1 MSSLSRLISAQ
12 FEQSQAVQKNYT
24 VSLIRMFIAFS
35 GHHHGTVESEQRT
48 LHLTVNSL
56 TRECVNNGTSKVHRN
71 FLRNNGERNK
81 EKKQYDFY
89 SFHYFAY
96 SMDLRLQRLCKPRTE
111 ERVLMPRCSQSSQP
125 FDCKT
130 TKNSIKNDSAN
141 PGNRSPRV
149 QL

>member
-1 MSSLSRLISAQ
+1 MTGPRLLRNLKVETRA
-12 FEQSQAVQKNYT
+12 NYT

-35 GHHHGTVESEQRT
+35 GHHHSTVESEQRT

-89 SFHYFAY
+89 SFHTKIICAVFISVYCGLSTCPVRKNFRSSTAHF
-96 SMDLRLQRLCKPRTE
+96 
-111 ERVLMPRCSQSSQP
+111 CSIP
-125 FDCKT
+125 
-130 TKNSIKNDSAN
+130 A
-141 PGNRSPRV
+141 
-149 QL
+149 L

>member
-1 MSSLSRLISAQ
+1 MEKNQS
-12 FEQSQAVQKNYT
+12 FEYFCKTNNKLELLKLY
-24 VSLIRMFIAFS
+24 
-35 GHHHGTVESEQRT
+35 
-48 LHLTVNSL
+48 N
-56 TRECVNNGTSKVHRN
+56 REK
-71 FLRNNGERNK
+71 NK

-89 SFHYFAY
+89 SSFHYFAY
-96 SMDLRLQRLCKPRTE
+96 FMDLRLQRLCKPRTE